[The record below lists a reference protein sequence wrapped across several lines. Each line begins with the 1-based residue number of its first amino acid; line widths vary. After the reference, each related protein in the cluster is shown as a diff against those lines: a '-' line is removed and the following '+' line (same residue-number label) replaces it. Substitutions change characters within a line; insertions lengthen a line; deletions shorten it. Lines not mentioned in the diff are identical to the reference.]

1 VRKKTNQE
9 ALLVW
14 GGILMMIRV
23 QYENGSYDMVKKYL
37 LDEGIKSGNVLKFRR
52 KDGWAIVGID
62 SMRRSGYR
70 YNVPER
76 RIAA

>member
-1 VRKKTNQE
+1 
-9 ALLVW
+9 
-14 GGILMMIRV
+14 MMIRV
-23 QYENGSYDMVKKYL
+23 QYENGSYDMVKKNL
-37 LDEGIKSGNVLKFRR
+37 LDEGIKSGNVLKFKR